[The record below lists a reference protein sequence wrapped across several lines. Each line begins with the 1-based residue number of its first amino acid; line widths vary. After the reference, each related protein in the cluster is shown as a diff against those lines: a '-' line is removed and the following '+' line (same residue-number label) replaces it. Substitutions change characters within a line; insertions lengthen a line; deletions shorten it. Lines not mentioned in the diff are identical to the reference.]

1 MSCSLVMALP
11 LYLATSF
18 REGCVSIVMALPL
31 HLATSFRGG
40 GVGAV
45 LPSTYGRASQWG
57 V

>member
-18 REGCVSIVMALPL
+18 R
-31 HLATSFRGG
+31 GG
-40 GVGAV
+40 AGVGAV

>member
-1 MSCSLVMALP
+1 MALP

-18 REGCVSIVMALPL
+18 REGCVSLVMALPL

-45 LPSTYGRASQWG
+45 LPSTYGPASLFG
-57 V
+57 DLIP